1 MSGDAPARVVCAGH
15 VNWDVTLSVDRLPG
29 ADGEATITDQSQS
42 CGGSASNAATGL
54 AALGND
60 TTILG
65 SVGDDENGHLAT
77 RALDSAGVDCDPLV
91 VADTETAVKYLVVD
105 PDGEVA
111 VLGNEGGN
119 EAFGAED
126 LDADTLAAADHL
138 HLTSQ
143 APDTAAELADRAHD
157 HGLRVSFD
165 PGRRIDA
172 RDFTAP
178 LARADLVFVNERE
191 AATAIEDHFG
201 PADGLDKTVVLKHG
215 AAGAEVLTPC
225 GHYASHDG
233 FPVEAVDT
241 TGAGDAFAAGF
252 LTAWLDGDGDPDF
265 DRCLAVANACGAL
278 AAGERGPSAPL
289 SWDRIEDL
297 LDA

>member
-1 MSGDAPARVVCAGH
+1 MRVICAGH
-15 VNWDVTLSVDRLPG
+15 VNWDVTLAVDRLPG

-42 CGGSASNAATGL
+42 PGGSACNVATGL
-54 AALGND
+54 TALGSD
-60 TTILG
+60 AAILG
-65 SVGDDENGHLAT
+65 SVGRDEHGHLAV
-77 RALDSAGVDCDPLV
+77 RALDAAGVDCTPLV
-91 VADTETAVKYLVVD
+91 TADAETAVKYLVVD

-119 EAFGAED
+119 EAFDAED
-126 LDADTLAAADHL
+126 LEAATLAAADHL

-143 APDTAAELADRAHD
+143 DPATAATLADRAHD

-172 RDFTAP
+172 RDFTVP

-233 FPVEAVDT
+233 FPVAAVDT

-252 LTAWLDGDGDPDF
+252 LTVWFGDANPDY

-278 AAGERGPSAPL
+278 AAGERGPAAPL
-289 SWDRIEDL
+289 SWDRIDAL
-297 LDA
+297 LDG

>member
-1 MSGDAPARVVCAGH
+1 VARVICAGH
-15 VNWDVTLSVDRLPG
+15 VNWDVTLSVDRLPV
-29 ADGEATITDQSQS
+29 ADGEATITDQSHA
-42 CGGSASNAATGL
+42 CGGSACNVATGL
-54 AALGND
+54 TALGD
-60 TTILG
+60 DATILG
-65 SVGDDENGHLAT
+65 SVGDDENGH
-77 RALDSAGVDCDPLV
+77 RAARNLESAGVDCDPLV
-91 VADTETAVKYLVVD
+91 VTDGETAVKYLVVD

-119 EAFGAED
+119 EAFAVDD
-126 LDADTLAAADHL
+126 LDDATLAAADHL

-143 APDTAAELADRAHD
+143 DPETAAALADRAHD
-157 HGLRVSFD
+157 RGLRVSFD

-172 RDFTAP
+172 RDFAAP

-233 FPVEAVDT
+233 FPIEAVDT

-252 LTAWLDGDGDPDF
+252 LSTWLDGGADPDF
-265 DRCLAVANACGAL
+265 DRCLSVGNACGAL
-278 AAGERGPSAPL
+278 AASERGPHAPL
-289 SWDRIEDL
+289 SWDRIEAL

>member
-1 MSGDAPARVVCAGH
+1 VICAGH
-15 VNWDVTLSVDRLPG
+15 VNWDVTLSVDRLPD

-42 CGGSASNAATGL
+42 CGGSACNVATGL
-54 AALGND
+54 TALGGD
-60 TTILG
+60 VTILG

-91 VADTETAVKYLVVD
+91 ITDADTAVKYLVVD
-105 PDGEVA
+105 PHGEVA

-119 EAFGAED
+119 EMFDAED
-126 LDADTLAAADHL
+126 LPEPALAAADHL

-143 APDTAAELADRAHD
+143 APDTAAELADRAHEHD
-157 HGLRVSFD
+157 LQVSFD

-201 PADGLDKTVVLKHG
+201 PADGLDTTVVLKHG

-233 FPVEAVDT
+233 FPVAAVDT

-252 LTAWLDGDGDPDF
+252 LSTWLDGGSDPDF

-289 SWDRIEDL
+289 SWDRIDGL
-297 LDA
+297 LEA

>member
-1 MSGDAPARVVCAGH
+1 MTRVICAGH

-42 CGGSASNAATGL
+42 PGGSACNVAIGL
-54 AALGND
+54 AALDG
-60 TTILG
+60 TATILG
-65 SVGDDENGHLAT
+65 SVGDDENGHLAV
-77 RALDSAGVDCDPLV
+77 RALESAGVDCDPLV
-91 VADTETAVKYLVVD
+91 TTDADTAVKYLVVD
-105 PDGEVA
+105 PHGEVA
-111 VLGNEGGN
+111 VLGNEGSN
-119 EAFGAED
+119 EAYAADG
-126 LDADTLAAADHL
+126 LDDAILAAADHL

-143 APDTAAELADRAHD
+143 DPETAAELADSAHEHD
-157 HGLRVSFD
+157 LQVSFD

-178 LARADLVFVNERE
+178 LTLADLVFVNERE
-191 AATAIEDHFG
+191 AATAIEDHLG

-252 LTAWLDGDGDPDF
+252 LSAWLDEGGPDY

-278 AAGERGPSAPL
+278 ATSERGPSGPL
-289 SWDRIEDL
+289 SWGRVEGL
-297 LDA
+297 LDG

>member
-1 MSGDAPARVVCAGH
+1 VICAGH

-29 ADGEATITDQSQS
+29 ADAEATITDQSQS
-42 CGGSASNAATGL
+42 PGGSACNVATGL
-54 AALGND
+54 AALDG
-60 TTILG
+60 TATILG
-65 SVGDDENGHLAT
+65 SVGDDENGHLAV
-77 RALDSAGVDCDPLV
+77 RALESAGVDCDPLV
-91 VADTETAVKYLVVD
+91 TTAAETAVKYLVVD
-105 PDGEVA
+105 PHGELA

-119 EAFGAED
+119 EDFAADD
-126 LDADTLAAADHL
+126 LDDATLAAADHL

-143 APDTAAELADRAHD
+143 DPETAAALADRAHD
-157 HGLRVSFD
+157 HDLRVSFD

-191 AATAIEDHFG
+191 AATAIEKHFG

-215 AAGAEVLTPC
+215 AGGAEVLTPC
-225 GHYASHDG
+225 GRYASHDG
-233 FPVEAVDT
+233 FAVEAVDT

-252 LTAWLDGDGDPDF
+252 LTAWLDAPADPDY

-278 AAGERGPSAPL
+278 AAAERGPAVPL
-289 SWDRIEDL
+289 SQEQVDDL
-297 LDA
+297 LDG